1 MMHLEEAVMQSPL
14 TPLEA
19 SEIRYRRLFEG
30 ARDGI
35 LILDLDTLTIIDANP
50 YLQEL
55 LGYEK
60 DELLGKELW
69 EIGLVKDQAASQ
81 HLYRELQRHGYVRYD
96 DLPLQAKDGQA
107 REVEFVSNV
116 YEEIDG
122 PVIQCNIRD
131 ISQRKLEDVW
141 RERQV
146 QTEKLKLLGQM
157 ARGVAHDLNQSLGL
171 ISGYGDL
178 AIAALAGPSLDRAV
192 LLDMLEVI
200 ARAAVDGG
208 TLVSRLLTFARG
220 QPDGPAEPVP
230 LAVLLANAGHLTA
243 PRWRDAALAEGRT
256 ITLTVDAAPDL
267 MVTGWPAS
275 LREALVN
282 LIFNAVDALPDGGT
296 IRLGAH
302 QEGRIVTVEVQDSGI
317 GMSPEVQAQALQP
330 LFTTKGER
338 GTGLGLTQVANAVK
352 QHGGNLAIESA
363 PGQGTTFRLLLPTD
377 PALRGTR
384 PQPRMDGSLHVLI
397 LDDEPALA
405 DILARMLR
413 LDNHTATV
421 VHEGA
426 AALERLEMETFDLVI
441 SDMGMPGMDGWEF
454 ARQVRSRHP
463 KTVLIVASGWGS
475 QITAEEMQ
483 EYGIRGVVPK
493 PYRRAD
499 LQKAIADLSRP
510 DPNPAW
516 RAPETTD

>member
-1 MMHLEEAVMQSPL
+1 MQEPM
-14 TPLEA
+14 TPLQA

-35 LILDLDTLTIIDANP
+35 LILDLDTLTIVDANP

-69 EIGLVKDQAASQ
+69 EIGLVKDREASR
-81 HLYRELQRHGYVRYD
+81 HLYRELQGHGYVRYD
-96 DLPLQAKDGQA
+96 HLPLQAKDGQH

-116 YEEIDG
+116 YQEIDG

-131 ISQRKLEDVW
+131 ISQRKLEEVW

-146 QTEKLKLLGQM
+146 QTEKLRLLGQM

-178 AIAALAGPSLDRAV
+178 AIAAVAAPSLDRAA
-192 LLDMLEVI
+192 LQDMLEVI

-220 QPDGPAEPVP
+220 QPEGPAEPVP
-230 LAVLLANAGHLTA
+230 LAVLLASAGHLTA

-256 ITLTVDAAPDL
+256 ITLTVDAEPDVA
-267 MVTGWPAS
+267 VTGWPAS

-282 LIFNAVDALPDGGT
+282 LIFNAVDALPEGGT
-296 IRLGAH
+296 IRLGARR
-302 QEGRIVTVEVQDSGI
+302 QGRQVAVEVQDSGV

-330 LFTTKGER
+330 LFTTKGEH
-338 GTGLGLTQVANAVK
+338 GTGLGLTQVANAVE
-352 QHGGNLAIESA
+352 QHGGKLAIESA
-363 PGQGTTFRLLLPTD
+363 PGRGTTFRLLLPTD
-377 PALRGTR
+377 PAPRGTR
-384 PQPRMDGSLHVLI
+384 PQPRADGGLNVLV

-405 DILARMLR
+405 DILAQMLR
-413 LDNHTATV
+413 LDEHAVTV

-426 AALERLEMETFDLVI
+426 TALERLEAESFDLVI

-463 KTVLIVASGWGS
+463 KTALIVASGWGS
-475 QITAEEMQ
+475 QITPEEMR
-483 EYGIRGVVPK
+483 EHGIRAVVPK

-499 LQKAIADLSRP
+499 LQKALADLGRP

-516 RAPETTD
+516 RAPGPPD